1 MMIFLK
7 KAIIFDIESVNRCNA
22 ISRESM
28 RIAIKEETNYDI
40 DKKIIYLLEGMPG
53 AKLVKK
59 IFKRVFKR
67 ENIDKCID
75 DNLLN

>member
-7 KAIIFDIESVNRCNA
+7 KAIIFDIESANSCNA

-40 DKKIIYLLEGMPG
+40 DKK
-53 AKLVKK
+53 
-59 IFKRVFKR
+59 
-67 ENIDKCID
+67 N
-75 DNLLN
+75 NLFT